1 MASLNVPSFSNGQI
15 ADATAVTTNF
25 NNVKTFVENQVVQ
38 IDGSVKAP
46 TVAIVDGAIT
56 SDKLATNAVTAVK
69 ILNGVVSNS
78 KLDYSVAGGV
88 PQTTV
93 STSGPTGGKDG
104 DIWVQ
109 VV

>member
-15 ADATAVTTNF
+15 ADATAVTSNF

-78 KLDYSVAGGV
+78 KLDYTTV
-88 PQTTV
+88 PQITV
-93 STSGPTGGKDG
+93 SNSGPTGGKDG